1 MSAPSRPPNRLVHE
15 TSPYLLQHAYN
26 PVNWFPWGPEALA
39 LARTQNR
46 PILLSIGY
54 SACHWCHVMERESF
68 ENDSIAALMNRH
80 FVCVKVDRE
89 ERPDLDEIYM
99 QATVRLNRGQGGWPM
114 TVFLT
119 PEQQPFFAG
128 TYFPPDD
135 RWGRPGFPAVLKKI
149 AEVWERD
156 SGDLRTQA
164 QELTD
169 RLKQES
175 QAAFPMTVSET
186 VLTEAVREFS
196 EEFDARYGGFGS
208 APKFPPAAGLSLLL
222 RCYRRSGDPT
232 VLQMVTKTLDAMA
245 AGGIYDHIGG
255 GFARYSTDER
265 WLVPHFEKM
274 LYDNALLTRSY
285 LEAFQVTGKSAYRAI
300 VQEVLDYVLREMT
313 GEAGGFYS
321 STDADSEGVEGKFF
335 VWTPAQVRAVLP
347 NEDDAKRFCACY
359 DITEQG
365 NWEHQSIP
373 NRLRPIEEVARD
385 LQISTEALRN
395 TVDRCRPLLYRAR
408 AQRQPPGLDD
418 KVITA
423 WNGMML
429 GTLAE
434 SGRVLG
440 VPRYIDAA
448 RRAADFLLTVHRT
461 ASGRL
466 LRTSRNGH
474 AHLDGVLEDY
484 AFLAEGLIDL
494 FEACGMD
501 RYLSAAQSL
510 GEQILTSFQ
519 DDVHGGFFT
528 SSREHEA
535 LILRGREGPDG
546 ATPSGN
552 AVAALVLARLAHH
565 CDRKDFREA
574 AVGAIRAYGKQIT
587 RYPRAFAKS
596 LAVVDFLTEGP
607 LEIALVGRENDPVL
621 QSFADTLRSIYLP
634 NRILAVT
641 HRMDGTS
648 THPLL
653 AGKTA
658 VNGAATL
665 YLCRDFTCQQP
676 ITDPREAADAVR
688 AARQTLLVVAG
699 DRLLKG
705 QSLAGFAT
713 AEGTARYAA
722 RQVNRPNASH
732 GLENGYVPFGATGL
746 TASKLGFGTYRVD
759 ASDPEFS
766 LALETALR
774 SGVNLIDTS
783 TNYMDGDSERVIGFV
798 LRRLGAEQALSRSEL
813 IVVSKIGYVQGQ
825 TLIQATAREQSGNSY
840 PDMVKYGEGLW
851 HCIHPEFLADQLA
864 VSLDRLGLQ
873 GLDVCLLHN
882 PEYFLSEAARRTD
895 ANLEEVRETFYHRV
909 QEAFAFFESQ
919 VAIGRIRWYGVSSN
933 TVAAEADAA
942 DATSL
947 SCFLAAAE
955 AAAASQGQSR
965 HHFAV
970 LQCPMNL
977 FEAGPL
983 RTKNTGSDRQETVLS
998 LARQGRLAVLV
1009 NRPLN
1014 AMTDPKGGMLRLA
1027 DLPFEGRPV
1036 DLEAQMKAV
1045 ERLEREYRD
1054 TLAPS
1059 IPNPQQGMSPADF
1072 FNWAAELR
1080 PLEGR
1085 LQGLEHWEQI
1095 EHQVIAPH
1103 VNQTMQAVPRLIA
1116 REKADRWEEWRERY
1130 VPELLNLLRGLR
1142 HQATEKSRHR
1152 RRAVAT
1158 LLDPLLPENRRS
1170 ESLSRKAL
1178 WIVSSTPGVT
1188 CVLNGMRSKAYVE
1201 DSVEVLR
1208 WANLAQVHSIYD
1220 RLQASTDV

>member
-1 MSAPSRPPNRLVHE
+1 MSSPSRTPNRLIHE
-15 TSPYLLQHAYN
+15 TSPYLLQHAHN
-26 PVNWFPWGPEALA
+26 PVDWFPWGPEALE
-39 LARTQNR
+39 LSRKQNR

-68 ENDSIAALMNRH
+68 ENESIAALMNRH

-99 QATVRLNRGQGGWPM
+99 QATVGLNRGQGGWPM

-119 PEQQPFFAG
+119 PEQEPFFAG
-128 TYFPPDD
+128 TYFPPND
-135 RWGRPGFPAVLKKI
+135 RWGRPGFPTLLKKI
-149 AEVWERD
+149 AEAWEQD
-156 SGDLRTQA
+156 QGDLRKQA
-164 QELTD
+164 RELTD
-169 RLKQES
+169 RLRQEA
-175 QAAFPMTVSET
+175 QTTFPMTVSDAA
-186 VLTEAVREFS
+186 VTEAVREFS
-196 EEFDARYGGFGS
+196 NEFDPRFGGFGS
-208 APKFPPAAGLSLLL
+208 APKFPPSAGLSLLL
-222 RCYRRSGDPT
+222 RWHRRSGDPKA
-232 VLQMVTKTLDAMA
+232 LQMVTKTLDAMA

-285 LEAFQVTGKSAYRAI
+285 LEAFQVTGQSTYRTI
-300 VQEVLDYVLREMT
+300 VDEVLDYVLREMT
-313 GEAGGFYS
+313 DKAGGFYS

-335 VWTPAQVRAVLP
+335 VWTPTQVQATLQ
-347 NEDDAKRFCACY
+347 NEEDAKRFCACY
-359 DITEQG
+359 DITEDG

-385 LQISTEALRN
+385 LRVSTGVLQD
-395 TVDRCRPLLYRAR
+395 TIDRCRPLLYRAR

-423 WNGMML
+423 WNGMMI

-434 SGRVLG
+434 SGRVLD
-440 VPRYIDAA
+440 VPRYIEGA
-448 RRAADFLLTVHRT
+448 RRAADFLLAPHRT
-461 ASGRL
+461 TAGRL

-501 RYLSAAQSL
+501 RYLSAARSL

-519 DDVHGGFFT
+519 DDVRGGFFT

-535 LILRGREGPDG
+535 LIMRSREGPDG

-552 AVAALVLARLAHH
+552 AVAAFALARLAHH
-565 CDRKDFREA
+565 CDRQDFREA
-574 AVGAIRAYGKQIT
+574 AVSAIRAYGKQIT

-607 LEIALVGRENDPVL
+607 LEIALVGRKDDPKL
-621 QSFADTLRSIYLP
+621 QSFTDALRSIYLP

-641 HRMDGTS
+641 QQEDGRS
-648 THPLL
+648 AHPLL
-653 AGKTA
+653 SGKTA
-658 VNGAATL
+658 VNGNAAL
-665 YLCRDFTCQQP
+665 YLCRNYTCRRP

-688 AARQTLLVVAG
+688 AAQQASPEVTGA
-699 DRLLKG
+699 RLLKG
-705 QSLAGFAT
+705 PLLSGCAT

-722 RQVNRPNASH
+722 RQVNRPSASG

-746 TASKLGFGTYRVD
+746 TISKLGFGTYRID
-759 ASDPEFS
+759 ASDPEFGR
-766 LALETALR
+766 ALEVALQD
-774 SGVNLIDTS
+774 GVNLIDTS

-798 LRRLGAEQALSRSEL
+798 LRRLSAEQALARTEL

-825 TLIQATAREQSGNSY
+825 TLAQATAREGSGTPY
-840 PDMVKYGEGLW
+840 PDMVKYGEGIW
-851 HCIHPEFLADQLA
+851 HCIHPEFLADQLT

-873 GLDVCLLHN
+873 VLDVCLLHN
-882 PEYFLSEAARRTD
+882 PEYFLSDAARHD
-895 ANLEEVRETFYHRV
+895 GANLEDIRDRFYQRV
-909 QEAFAFFESQ
+909 QQAFAFFESQ
-919 VAIGRIRWYGVSSN
+919 VAIGRIRWYGISSN
-933 TVAAEADAA
+933 TVAADAGA
-942 DATSL
+942 VDTTSL
-947 SCFLAAAE
+947 SRFLAAAE

-977 FEAGPL
+977 FEPGPL
-983 RTKNTGSDRQETVLS
+983 RTRNTGRDQQETVLS
-998 LARQGRLAVLV
+998 VAQQHRLAVLA

-1014 AMTDPKGGMLRLA
+1014 AMTDLKGGMLRLA
-1027 DLPFEGRPV
+1027 DLPLEGHPV
-1036 DLEAQMKAV
+1036 DLETQANTV
-1045 ERLEREYRD
+1045 GRLEQEYRD

-1059 IPNPQQGMSPADF
+1059 ISSPQEGMSPADF
-1072 FNWAAELR
+1072 FNWAAELK
-1080 PLEGR
+1080 PLGAR

-1095 EHQVIAPH
+1095 EHQVIAPQ
-1103 VNQTMQAVPRLIA
+1103 VNQVMQAVPRLIA
-1116 REKADRWEEWRERY
+1116 REATGRWEEWRERY
-1130 VPELLNLLRGLR
+1130 VPELLTLLRGLR
-1142 HQATEKSRHR
+1142 RHATEKSRQR
-1152 RRAVAT
+1152 RLAVTTA
-1158 LLDPLLPENRRS
+1158 LDPLLPHDRRS

-1178 WIVSSTPGVT
+1178 WVVSSTPGVT

-1201 DSVEVLR
+1201 DSLKVLR
-1208 WANLAQVHSIYD
+1208 WANLGQVHPIYD
-1220 RLQASTDV
+1220 RVQPAR